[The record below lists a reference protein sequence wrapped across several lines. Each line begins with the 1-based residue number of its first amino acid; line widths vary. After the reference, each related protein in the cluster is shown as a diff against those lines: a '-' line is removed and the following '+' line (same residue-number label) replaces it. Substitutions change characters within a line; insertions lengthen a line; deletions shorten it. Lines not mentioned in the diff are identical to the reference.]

1 MRGNFSYTNWPPFW
15 RLFCFYFANYE
26 IICKTCCFFFL
37 PLYHKFTYI
46 LGFIMHFVIGLLQN
60 LTGDKEFQ
68 DKKTGVIKVSFD
80 AQVVSMFR
88 TKMEI
93 ENVKIPS
100 QFRNDLEAFI
110 GKNVV
115 FALAKWNSKT
125 DVSSGYS
132 HFDYT
137 NPLPILLS
145 DHFKQLFPQLFS
157 IKSESKS
164 EPKL

>member
-1 MRGNFSYTNWPPFW
+1 
-15 RLFCFYFANYE
+15 
-26 IICKTCCFFFL
+26 
-37 PLYHKFTYI
+37 
-46 LGFIMHFVIGLLQN
+46 MHFVIGLLQN
-60 LTGDKEFQ
+60 LTENKEFQ

-88 TKMEI
+88 SKMEI

-125 DVSSGYS
+125 DVSSGYT

-137 NPLPILLS
+137 NPRPILLS

-164 EPKL
+164 EAKL